1 MLIKI
6 KLPEIN
12 ENWNNHIIRFVPSQI
27 HKLPE
32 IINDWI
38 HGKDLHSTFLI
49 NRQLWKEQLSLQGFW
64 QKELKNIQSDF

>member
-1 MLIKI
+1 MKTG
-6 KLPEIN
+6 
-12 ENWNNHIIRFVPSQI
+12 IIILFDLSH

-64 QKELKNIQSDF
+64 MRELRRYFN